1 MPSATPLITAT
12 TLLAAPAHDKAMLQ
26 DIHDL
31 LNKLFIRNRNQHRR
45 SHWWK
50 SLHAF
55 RKQIGLLLADLD
67 GKKSERTEKL
77 EERLRY
83 WDNKCIHMWYYR
95 FSQLVAVGPFA
106 MLGLVMMASVAR
118 VCRICGI
125 TAVYEEIASRDV
137 QGVLTANDE
146 LALAEE
152 FGGVLDG
159 EDEWDEGVVVARK
172 EEEEEEEEEEEV
184 EA

>member
-12 TLLAAPAHDKAMLQ
+12 TLLAATSHDKAMLQ

-31 LNKLFIRNRNQHRR
+31 LNKIFVRNRNQHRR

-67 GKKSERTEKL
+67 SKKSERAEKL
-77 EERLRY
+77 EARLRY
-83 WDNKCIHMWYYR
+83 WDNKCIHMWYYQ

-118 VCRICGI
+118 VCRISGI
-125 TAVYEEIASRDV
+125 TAVYEEIASGDV
-137 QGVLTANDE
+137 QGVLSASDE
-146 LALAEE
+146 LTLAEE
-152 FGGVLDG
+152 FGGVLEDG
-159 EDEWDEGVVVARK
+159 EEWDEGVIVARG
-172 EEEEEEEEEEEV
+172 EEDEGLEREE
-184 EA
+184 